1 MSSTNR
7 LKKLHAKCLNFDTME
22 FPPYIEC
29 DMSKK
34 GNPINSVNV
43 SEMTLTKLHLK
54 YRMKTNDRFYYNAD
68 TGRYYEIPNGDRHY
82 FDVTDDFDW
91 DTVIKTNTIQYKDIE
106 VVVDKQSFFYLLG
119 SQLNYSGGLNGKGF
133 EWSNPNANRTCG
145 CGESFSL

>member
-54 YRMKTNDRFYYNAD
+54 NRMKTNDRFYYNAD
-68 TGRYYEIPNGDRHY
+68 TNCYYEIPNGDRHY

-91 DTVIKTNTIQYKDIE
+91 DTVIKTNTIQDKDTNTERLHHHRRYETVHEKCKIYPNSELYHARYPYYKE
-106 VVVDKQSFFYLLG
+106 YLEYK
-119 SQLNYSGGLNGKGF
+119 NKNIK
-133 EWSNPNANRTCG
+133 
-145 CGESFSL
+145 